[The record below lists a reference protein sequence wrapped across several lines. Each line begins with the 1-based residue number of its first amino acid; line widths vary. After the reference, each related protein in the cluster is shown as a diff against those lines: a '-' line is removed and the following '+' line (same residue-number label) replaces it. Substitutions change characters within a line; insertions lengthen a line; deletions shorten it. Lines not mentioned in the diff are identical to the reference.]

1 MQTTA
6 PKIMTAEEAAEFIG
20 VSLSTIYKEARK
32 GLMGQKV
39 GAKWIFLE
47 DRLVAYLSGESY
59 YTGGEK
65 HANIYK
71 RV

>member
-1 MQTTA
+1 MQNAA
-6 PKIMTAEEAAEFIG
+6 PKRMTAEEAAEFIG

-32 GLMGQKV
+32 GLMGRKI
-39 GAKWIFLE
+39 GDRWIFLE
-47 DRLVAYLSGESY
+47 DRLIAYLSGESY
-59 YTGGEK
+59 HTGGEQ